1 MTSLSPLALAALERA
16 RAEIAGIQPTSQARA
31 ARYWSDD
38 QTRLL
43 MQLYPN
49 TPMPELV
56 ARLGRDDRAIYS
68 KARALGL
75 RRSPEYLASEHAC
88 RLRKGDNVGAEY
100 RFRPGMASWNKGKK
114 GWQAGGRSAE
124 TRFKPGTINGSA
136 AERLKPVGFERV
148 TDDGILQRKIR
159 ADGPPHRRW
168 QSVHEIIWEEHN
180 GPRPAGHL
188 VVFRDGNRRN
198 FSPDNLELI
207 TRAENCR
214 RNSIHRYPPELK
226 EVIRL
231 QKKLERAIRKRTDE
245 EQDDRPA

>member
-1 MTSLSPLALAALERA
+1 
-16 RAEIAGIQPTSQARA
+16 
-31 ARYWSDD
+31 
-38 QTRLL
+38 
-43 MQLYPN
+43 
-49 TPMPELV
+49 MPELMLRFN
-56 ARLGRDDRAIYS
+56 RLDRAIYS
-68 KARALGL
+68 KAKAMGL
-75 RRSPEYLASEHAC
+75 SRSAEYLASEHAC
-88 RLRKGDNVGAEY
+88 RLRKGDNVGAEF
-100 RFRPGMASWNKGKK
+100 RFKAGQQPWNAGMN

-188 VVFRDGNRRN
+188 VVFKDGNRCN
-198 FSPDNLELI
+198 FSLDNLELI
-207 TRAENCR
+207 SRAENCR

-226 EVIRL
+226 H
-231 QKKLERAIRKRTDE
+231 AIRTLAKLKRTIEDSSNE
-245 EQDDRPA
+245 KPA

>member
-1 MTSLSPLALAALERA
+1 MTSLSPLAQAALERA
-16 RAEIAGIQPTSQARA
+16 RASAATDKPARS
-31 ARYWSDD
+31 RRNWSEDEE
-38 QTRLL
+38 QLLTRL
-43 MQLYPN
+43 YPD

-88 RLRKGDNVGAEY
+88 RLRKGDNVGAEH

-124 TRFKPGTINGSA
+124 TRFKPGNRPHTWVPIGT
-136 AERLKPVGFERV
+136 EQIRDGYLWRKV
-148 TDDGILQRKIR
+148 TDGHGRHDWRQ
-159 ADGPPHRRW
+159 
-168 QSVHEIIWEEHN
+168 VHVMLWEQNN
-180 GPRPAGHL
+180 GPVPAGFIL
-188 VVFRDGNRRN
+188 VFRDRN
-198 FSPDNLELI
+198 KQNIQLDNLELI

-226 EVIRL
+226 QAIRRL
-231 QKKLERAIRKRTDE
+231 KKLKRTIE
-245 EQDDRPA
+245 EKSNEEPARPD

>member
-16 RAEIAGIQPTSQARA
+16 RASAATDKPTSSR
-31 ARYWSDD
+31 RNWSAD
-38 QTRLL
+38 QEQLL
-43 MQLYPN
+43 TQLYPD
-49 TPMPELV
+49 TPMPELIK
-56 ARLGRDDRAIYS
+56 RLGFTASAIYQ
-68 KARALGL
+68 KARNLGL

-88 RLRKGDNVGAEY
+88 RLRTGDNVGAEY
-100 RFRPGMASWNKGKK
+100 RFKAGQQPWNAGMH

-124 TRFKPGTINGSA
+124 TRFKSGTINGSA
-136 AERLKPVGFERV
+136 AERLKPAGFERV

-188 VVFRDGNRRN
+188 VVFKDGNRRN

-207 TRAENCR
+207 SRAENCR

-226 EVIRL
+226 QAIRRL
-231 QKKLERAIRKRTDE
+231 KKLKRTIE
-245 EQDDRPA
+245 EKSNEEPDRPD

>member
-1 MTSLSPLALAALERA
+1 MTSLSPLAQAALERA
-16 RAEIAGIQPTSQARA
+16 RASAATDKPARS
-31 ARYWSDD
+31 RRNWSEDEE
-38 QTRLL
+38 QLLTRL
-43 MQLYPN
+43 YPD

-68 KARALGL
+68 KSRALGL

-188 VVFRDGNRRN
+188 VVFKDGNRRN

-226 EVIRL
+226 QAIRRL
-231 QKKLERAIRKRTDE
+231 KKLKRTIE
-245 EQDDRPA
+245 EKSNEEPARPD

>member
-1 MTSLSPLALAALERA
+1 MTSLSPLALSALERA
-16 RAEIAGIQPTSQARA
+16 RASAAPDKPTSSRKN
-31 ARYWSDD
+31 WSAD
-38 QTRLL
+38 QEQLL
-43 MQLYPN
+43 TQLYPD
-49 TPMPELV
+49 TPMPELIK
-56 ARLGRDDRAIYS
+56 RLGFTASAIYQ
-68 KARALGL
+68 KARNLGL

-88 RLRKGDNVGAEY
+88 RLRKGDNVGAEH
-100 RFRPGMASWNKGKK
+100 RFKRGHQSWNAGMH

-124 TRFKPGTINGSA
+124 TRFKPGSINGSA

-188 VVFRDGNRRN
+188 VVFKDGNRRN

-207 TRAENCR
+207 SRAENCR

-226 EVIRL
+226 QAIRRL
-231 QKKLERAIRKRTDE
+231 KKLKRTIE
-245 EQDDRPA
+245 EKSNEEPARPD

>member
-1 MTSLSPLALAALERA
+1 MTSLSPLAQAALERA
-16 RAEIAGIQPTSQARA
+16 RAEIAGIQPTSQTRA
-31 ARYWSDD
+31 ARHWSDD

-43 MQLYPN
+43 IQLYPD

-88 RLRKGDNVGAEY
+88 R
-100 RFRPGMASWNKGKK
+100 FRPGMASWNKGKK

-124 TRFKPGTINGSA
+124 TRFKPGNRPHTWVPIG
-136 AERLKPVGFERV
+136 AEQIRDGYLWRKV
-148 TDDGILQRKIR
+148 TDGHGRHDWRQ
-159 ADGPPHRRW
+159 
-168 QSVHEIIWEEHN
+168 VHVMLWEQHN
-180 GPRPAGHL
+180 GPVQKGMIL
-188 VVFRDGNRRN
+188 VFRDRN
-198 FSPDNLELI
+198 KQNIQLDNLELI

-226 EVIRL
+226 QAIRRL
-231 QKKLERAIRKRTDE
+231 KKLKRTIE
-245 EQDDRPA
+245 EKSNEEPARPD

>member
-1 MTSLSPLALAALERA
+1 MTSLSPLAQAALERA
-16 RAEIAGIQPTSQARA
+16 RAEIAAIQPTSQAKATRH
-31 ARYWSDD
+31 WSDD

-43 MQLYPN
+43 MQLYPD
-49 TPMPELV
+49 TPMPELIQQ
-56 ARLGRDDRAIYS
+56 LGFTASAIYN
-68 KARALGL
+68 KAGALGL

-88 RLRKGDNVGAEY
+88 RLRKGDNVGAEH
-100 RFRPGMASWNKGKK
+100 RFKPGQTSWNKGKK

-136 AERLKPVGFERV
+136 ADRLKPVGFERV

-188 VVFRDGNRRN
+188 VVFKDGNRHN

-214 RNSIHRYPPELK
+214 RNSIHNYPPELK
-226 EVIRL
+226 HAIREL
-231 QKKLERAIRKRTDE
+231 KKLKRTIE
-245 EQDDRPA
+245 EKSNEEPT